1 MSDKTPIPKLPKL
14 PRGVKVQKDGK
25 IVKLCKK
32 TRGGKTFSKAIM
44 ADTGEELLDMEKK
57 WKNEIV
63 MLADEGPLTMP
74 VEIDDSV
81 LKLGLPETGGWSAIL
96 VGASRSGKTT
106 LLKYLMDHYVTKML
120 TFFTS
125 LNEHADIYKDLP
137 KKTMICSRYFPEL
150 IKDMY
155 VLNHECDNKYK
166 ACFIYDDAVGNE
178 LKNSPM
184 ITKLFT
190 IFRNANIRSIFSAQS
205 PTLISPVGRSN
216 ANFIFLFKLNAAG
229 DIEKT
234 IKEYLTP
241 YLPTKLTMVEKIHWY
256 KKATEEHHFIFID
269 NLNGGCIRSKL
280 TPEQMAGKE

>member
-1 MSDKTPIPKLPKL
+1 MGDATEKKL
-14 PRGVKVQKDGK
+14 PRAVKIQKDGK
-25 IVKLCKK
+25 LVKLCKK
-32 TRGGKTFSKAIM
+32 TKGGKTYSKAIM
-44 ADTGEELLDMEKK
+44 ADTGEELLELEKK
-57 WKNEIV
+57 WKNEMT
-63 MLADEGPLTMP
+63 MLADDAPLTMP
-74 VEIDDSV
+74 VEIDDQT
-81 LKLGLPETGGWSAIL
+81 LKMGLPEAGGWSAVLI
-96 VGASRSGKTT
+96 GASRSGKTT
-106 LLKYLMDHYVTKML
+106 LLKYIMDHYVQKML

-125 LNEHADIYKDLP
+125 LNDHADIYKDLP
-137 KKTMICSRYFPEL
+137 KKTMMCERYYPEL

-155 VLNHECDNKYK
+155 TLNHECDNKYK
-166 ACFIYDDAVGNE
+166 ACFIYDDAVGYE

-234 IKEYLTP
+234 IKDFMLP
-241 YLPTKLTMVEKIHWY
+241 YLPTKMTMVEKIHY
-256 KKATEEHHFIFID
+256 YQKATADHHFLFID
-269 NLNGGCIRSKL
+269 NLAGTCIRSKL